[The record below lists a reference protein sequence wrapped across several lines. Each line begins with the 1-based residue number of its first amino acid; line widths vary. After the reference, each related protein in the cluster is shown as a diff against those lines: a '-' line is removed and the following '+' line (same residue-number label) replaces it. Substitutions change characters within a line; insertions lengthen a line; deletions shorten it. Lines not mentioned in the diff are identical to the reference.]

1 MAFDFTVAPRD
12 PNVLISING
21 VPAQEGKKVDA
32 QRLSGDGMVTEADS
46 AEIDAEA
53 AIAQVLQAES
63 SVKADAGRCR
73 EEAAEIL
80 ARAEAAAQA
89 LAARTDAR
97 LVRLR
102 ERMRSRAAREV
113 LALQSASGEVDPQDR
128 NAAIEN
134 AAQRF
139 ADELLGVPR

>member
-1 MAFDFTVAPRD
+1 
-12 PNVLISING
+12 
-21 VPAQEGKKVDA
+21 
-32 QRLSGDGMVTEADS
+32 MVTEADS

-63 SVKADAGRCR
+63 SAKADAARCG

-80 ARAEAAAQA
+80 ARAEAAAQT

-113 LALQSASGEVDPQDR
+113 LALESAPGEQDPQDR
-128 NAAIEN
+128 RGAIEN

-139 ADELLGVPR
+139 ADELLGVTR